1 MQFGLTIDVE
11 LASLIHPRLLH
22 PSLLLLSCDLPSPL
36 RVRACNVQVWNEED
50 GEDEVLAMV
59 ARTGLRTTVGNL
71 LRQVM
76 SPVHATQPRKDTF
89 VVVSYHHKLKLM
101 AQLRGR
107 GGGGQQVM
115 SPLLLSVVSF
125 CHNVSFCK
133 NRMTVEV
140 SSPLRGRPGVGQ
152 RGQKQQ

>member
-107 GGGGQQVM
+107 GGGGD
-115 SPLLLSVVSF
+115 
-125 CHNVSFCK
+125 
-133 NRMTVEV
+133 NR
-140 SSPLRGRPGVGQ
+140 
-152 RGQKQQ
+152 